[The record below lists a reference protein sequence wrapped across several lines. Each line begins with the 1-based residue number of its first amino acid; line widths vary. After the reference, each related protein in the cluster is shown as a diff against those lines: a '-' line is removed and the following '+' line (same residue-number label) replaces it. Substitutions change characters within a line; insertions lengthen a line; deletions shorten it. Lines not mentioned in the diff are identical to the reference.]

1 MMPHATPRPVTFF
14 TPFAIRSYRF
24 QWIAVLLLPCAME
37 MAAPILGWYIL
48 VETKSVMMLALFGG
62 AQYIGTLL
70 TLITLVWRKQIWDLA
85 AEANQR

>member
-1 MMPHATPRPVTFF
+1 MPNSAPRPITFF
-14 TPFAIRSYRF
+14 TPFAISHYRF
-24 QWIAVLLLPCAME
+24 QWIADLLLSCAME
-37 MAAPILGWYIL
+37 MEVPILGWYIL